1 MRARGPTLALLLALW
16 PRPDVAAQD
25 LEPRQYTNTPI
36 GINVFVAAAT
46 RSQGSV
52 LFDPSIELEDGE
64 IEIDGPAFGYARTL
78 AVGRFVGKLD
88 AGLARVCL
96 DGSATLDGERVT
108 RNVCGLTDAKTRLTV
123 NFIGTPARPTV
134 GSQPA
139 QRNFV
144 LGASVGLSVP
154 VGQYD
159 TDRLVNI
166 GTNRWATKLEVGMSK
181 GLKRWSAELALAATL
196 FEDNDAFYVGRT
208 RKQDPVYSLQAHA
221 VRVFAQST
229 WLAIDLTHYRG
240 GQTETGGV
248 LNPNL
253 QSNSRLGFT
262 LGVPLTRRQA
272 LKINASTGVS
282 TRTGSDFDVL
292 GVGWQYRWGVGL

>member
-1 MRARGPTLALLLALW
+1 MRAYGPTLVLSLAVWL
-16 PRPDVAAQD
+16 RLDVAAQD

-36 GINVFVAAAT
+36 GINVFAAAAT
-46 RSQGSV
+46 RSEGSV

-64 IEIDGPAFGYARTL
+64 IEMDGPILGYARTL

-88 AGLARVCL
+88 AGVARACL
-96 DGSATLDGERVT
+96 DGSALFEGERVM
-108 RNVCGLTDAKTRLTV
+108 RSVCGLSDAKTRLTV
-123 NFIGTPARPTV
+123 NFIGAPARPSAD
-134 GSQPA
+134 SQLP
-139 QRNFV
+139 QRDFV

-154 VGQYD
+154 LGQYAA
-159 TDRLVNI
+159 DRLVNI

-181 GLKRWSAELALAATL
+181 GVKRWSTELALAATL
-196 FEDNDAFYVGRT
+196 FEDNDEYYGGRT

-221 VRVFAQST
+221 VRGFPGGT
-229 WLAIDLTHYRG
+229 WLAIDATHYRG
-240 GQTETGGV
+240 GRTETGGV
-248 LNPNL
+248 LNPNF

-262 LGVPLTRRQA
+262 LGVPINRRQA
-272 LKINASTGVS
+272 LKINASAGVS